1 MDGRKSKSW
10 LTRRI
15 EHTLDMP
22 NRWSACAR
30 PDDAAEERHHAWM
43 QTAKQKHAVV
53 CLPGGVRD
61 TVLFFLFFFPFFFFF
76 LIFFSCHPSFL
87 VDGSVVNMPLALS
100 SALQPECRPLHV
112 GWLAKPYPQYFWR

>member
-1 MDGRKSKSW
+1 MLGC
-10 LTRRI
+10 RR
-15 EHTLDMP
+15 P
-22 NRWSACAR
+22 NENTQSSVC
-30 PDDAAEERHHAWM
+30 
-43 QTAKQKHAVV
+43 QVV
-53 CLPGGVRD
+53 CETLS
-61 TVLFFLFFFPFFFFF
+61 FFSSFFFPFFFFF

>member
-15 EHTLDMP
+15 EHALDMP

-30 PDDAAEERHHAWM
+30 PDDAAEERHHAWV
-43 QTAKQKHAVV
+43 QTAKRKHAVV

-61 TVLFFLFFFPFFFFF
+61 TVLFFLFFFSFF
-76 LIFFSCHPSFL
+76 LFFPYLFFLPPLFSC
-87 VDGSVVNMPLALS
+87 
-100 SALQPECRPLHV
+100 
-112 GWLAKPYPQYFWR
+112 